1 MTQDEV
7 EERNVVFQM
16 DVENVEMVNRLLGYD
31 DSY

>member
-31 DSY
+31 DSN